1 MLGAIS
7 GRSTVPATTV
17 AEIEATTP
25 RAGVVGRLRDLLAW
39 RDTRTLVFLFLAT
52 QLLDAATTAYALRTD
67 RFVEGN
73 PWLYESVR
81 QHPFLTYFS
90 KMIVV
95 GAVVV
100 VLLLLRLRWRLRLVV
115 LSLFTLLGLIA
126 PVTNVLKV
134 TGHL

>member
-1 MLGAIS
+1 MS
-7 GRSTVPATTV
+7 GRSSVPATTV
-17 AEIEATTP
+17 AEIEATTQS
-25 RAGVVGRLRDLLAW
+25 AGVVARLRDLLAW

-73 PWLYESVR
+73 PWLYESVQ
-81 QHPFLTYFS
+81 QHPLLTYFS
-90 KMIVV
+90 KMVVV

-100 VLLLLRLRWRLRLVV
+100 LLLLLRLRWRLRLVV
-115 LSLFTLLGLIA
+115 LSLFTLLGLVA
-126 PVTNVLKV
+126 PVTNMLKV